1 MRWKQF
7 FTPVD
12 SLNAKEAQDLL
23 SKEQPIEL
31 LDVRQPGEY
40 KQGHIAGA
48 KLIPLPNL
56 GDSLDH
62 LDPDKPVIVY

>member
-1 MRWKQF
+1 MTALLKG
-7 FTPVD
+7 T
-12 SLNAKEAQDLL
+12 SLTIYKAAQDLL

-40 KQGHIAGA
+40 KQEHIAGA

-56 GDSLDH
+56 GDSLDYLD